1 MYTVKCETENILS
14 HKSEKVKMSGLE
26 LITQWNYEVLK
37 EVTTAIMASGLWSH
51 DASVLEEPTACSLG

>member
-37 EVTTAIMASGLWSH
+37 EVTTAIMASGL
-51 DASVLEEPTACSLG
+51 